1 MHCARF
7 MAYIE
12 SVIVQQVH
20 FQRKA
25 ELMTT
30 ISAVQPRAAVAG
42 RATIMRLALGIL
54 LSALSGVMLLLSFPP
69 YGLWPLMWISF
80 VPYLVAQYRLMPFK
94 WSSLAVA
101 LANLLWLGPF
111 LAGLFG
117 TEVGFFFT
125 YLGVWI
131 AILNLL
137 TGNDRKFQ
145 EITRYRWL
153 VPFGMATFVGFEMV
167 RATFIPMVATSA
179 FVGYTQ
185 AKQPWLIQPVSIFS
199 VYGLDLLILLV
210 NYSIALGVMAWHDRR
225 WPLAEVHPV
234 DARMAR
240 NWLLI
245 AGITLAAW
253 IGLSVVL
260 LNRVADAPKVR
271 VAALRPD
278 FPLPAFQDKVNTSQ
292 VRFDTFAALARQ
304 ASAQGAK
311 ILYAPEMMF
320 NFDPQKEFTDSFRA
334 LAKETGAY
342 MFITYTVSQE
352 GEPWRNEAVLLTPT
366 GEFQAVYG
374 KNHAFGEPPSAMR
387 GVYPVYNTPLGQLAT
402 LICHDAN
409 YTDVARKLTT
419 NGAQLIAAPIR
430 EFGGF
435 GHQYWTNVL
444 FRAVEN
450 RTAMVVSGVATISAI
465 INPDGSI
472 VALDDDSSGSRVTL
486 VGDVSLGSGPT
497 AYTSLGDIL
506 GWVAMAAFAF
516 FIVFQVITERRAK
529 KAAATVSAPTR

>member
-1 MHCARF
+1 MSF
-7 MAYIE
+7 E
-12 SVIVQQVH
+12 
-20 FQRKA
+20 RKV
-25 ELMTT
+25 ERMST
-30 ISAVQPRAAVAG
+30 ISAVQPRTMIAG

-69 YGLWPLMWISF
+69 YGIWPLMWISS
-80 VPYLVAQYRLMPFK
+80 VPYLFAQYRLMPFK

-137 TGNDRKFQ
+137 IGKDRNFQ
-145 EITRYRWL
+145 EITQYRWL
-153 VPFGMATFVGFEMV
+153 VPFGVATFVGFEMV

-185 AKQPWLIQPVSIFS
+185 ATQPWLIQPVSIFS

-210 NYSIALGVMAWHDRR
+210 NYSIALGVLALHDRH
-225 WPLAEVHPV
+225 WPLAEVRPV
-234 DARMAR
+234 DWRMAR
-240 NWLLI
+240 NWLVI
-245 AGITLAAW
+245 AGVTLAAW

-292 VRFDTFAALARQ
+292 VRFNTFAELARE
-304 ASAQGAK
+304 ASGQGAK

-320 NFDPQKEFTDSFRA
+320 NFDPQREFTNDFRA

-342 MFITYTVSQE
+342 MFITYTVAQE
-352 GEPWRNEAVLLTPT
+352 GQPWRNEAVLLTPA
-366 GEFQAVYG
+366 GDFLGVYS
-374 KNHAFGEPPSAMR
+374 KTHAFGEPPSVNA
-387 GVYPVYNTPLGQLAT
+387 GVYFPVYDTPYGRLAT

-409 YTDVARKLTT
+409 YTDVARRLTSY
-419 NGAQLIAAPIR
+419 GAKLIAAPIR

-472 VALDDDSSGSRVTL
+472 VALDDDYSGSRVTL
-486 VGDVSLGSGPT
+486 VGDVTLGSGPT
-497 AYTSLGDIL
+497 PYTSLGDVL
-506 GWVAMAAFAF
+506 GWISMAGFAF
-516 FIVFQVITERRAK
+516 FIVFQPVTERRAK
-529 KAAATVSAPTR
+529 KATTQAA